1 MLRTLFYV
9 PLSIGGVPL
18 FGFGLLLFVWLGL
31 TGGAALWMWRRR
43 GPQTDWLSH
52 LLLALLGAAV
62 IVVVVPAIAE
72 PEGLPIRGYGVM
84 MLAAVLAAI
93 ALAVAR
99 ARQRGWDADM
109 IYSLAFWVFVPGI
122 VGARAFYVIEYWSRD
137 FAPAF
142 DVGIAAGIGSL
153 LNVTRGGL
161 VVFGS
166 LIGAVV
172 GLVAFAL
179 VRRLPLP
186 ALCDLVVPS
195 FALGQALGRIGC
207 LLNGCC
213 FGGECDLPWAVTFP
227 IDSPPYLAQLDRGL
241 QFGLLLSSE
250 GSSCAAG
257 GGCSCCTPAPTNTPE
272 AGGRSSRGQ
281 GAVRQPGMDADHG
294 AAAAAHRAAG
304 ADEAAGAERAA
315 GANQFAGVGQ
325 AGAGRAAEGGLTVQ
339 WIDADSPLA
348 RQGIA
353 AGDRLQAINGRPLPT
368 IDAAAEV
375 FRFAALNSRP
385 LEFAFAGKPPVIVE
399 PNPLPA
405 RSRPVHPAQ
414 LYSAIDAL
422 LLCLLLLA
430 VEPYLKYDG
439 QLFAL
444 GLGLHA
450 VSRFLLEIIRIDE
463 SAVFGT
469 GLSISQNISVGMLA
483 VALVLGVWFTRLR
496 QRRMR
501 PGRVA
506 SPGPTVRP

>member
-1 MLRTLFYV
+1 MLRTLFFI
-9 PLSIGGVPL
+9 PLSIGGIPL

-31 TGGAALWMWRRR
+31 TLGAALWMWRRH
-43 GPQTDWLSH
+43 GPKTDWGSH

-62 IVVVVPAIAE
+62 IVFVVPAIAE

-84 MLAAVLAAI
+84 MLVAVLSAI
-93 ALAVAR
+93 ALAVHR
-99 ARQRGWDADM
+99 ARRRGWDADV

-122 VGARAFYVIEYWSRD
+122 VGARVFYVIEYWSRD

-142 DVGIAAGIGSL
+142 DAGIAAGIGSV

-172 GLVAFAL
+172 GLVLFAV

-195 FALGQALGRIGC
+195 FALGQAIGRIGC

-241 QFGLLLSSE
+241 QFGLLLGSE
-250 GSSCAAG
+250 CPSCATRGGCGCSSCA
-257 GGCSCCTPAPTNTPE
+257 PTTSPVPTTSPE
-272 AGGRSSRGQ
+272 AGDRSSRGE
-281 GAVRQPGMDADHG
+281 GAVRRAGTNSDPG
-294 AAAAAHRAAG
+294 AAGDAHRAAS
-304 ADEAAGAERAA
+304 AEK
-315 GANQFAGVGQ
+315 VE
-325 AGAGRAAEGGLTVQ
+325 EGGLAVQ

-348 RQGIA
+348 RQGVA
-353 AGDRLQAINGRPLPT
+353 VGDRLQAINGRPLPT

-375 FRFAALNSRP
+375 FRFAAVNPRP
-385 LEFAFAGKPPVIVE
+385 LEFAFAGKPPVTV
-399 PNPLPA
+399 PPTPLPE

-469 GLSISQNISVGMLA
+469 GLSISQNISLGMLA
-483 VALVLGVWFTRLR
+483 VALVLAVVFTRLR
-496 QRRMR
+496 QRRMG
-501 PGRVA
+501 PGWVA
-506 SPGPTVRP
+506 SPGPTGRP

>member
-1 MLRTLFYV
+1 MLRTLFFI
-9 PLSIGGVPL
+9 PLSIGGIPL
-18 FGFGLLLFVWLGL
+18 FGFGLLLVVWLGL
-31 TGGAALWMWRRR
+31 TGGALLWTWRRR
-43 GPQTDWLSH
+43 GLQTDWLSH
-52 LLLALLGAAV
+52 ILLAFFGAAV
-62 IVVVVPAIAE
+62 IVFVVPAIAE
-72 PEGLPIRGYGVM
+72 PQGLPIRGYGAM
-84 MLAAVLAAI
+84 MLAAVLASI
-93 ALAVAR
+93 ALAVHR
-99 ARQRGWDADM
+99 AKRRGWDADV

-122 VGARAFYVIEYWSRD
+122 VGARAFYIIEYWSRD

-142 DVGIAAGIGSL
+142 DAGIAAGIGSL

-172 GLVAFAL
+172 GLVLFAL

-195 FALGQALGRIGC
+195 FALGQAIGRIGC

-213 FGGECDLPWAVTFP
+213 FGGVCDLPWSVTFP

-241 QFGLLLSSE
+241 QFGLLLSEE
-250 GSSCAAG
+250 GSACKGHTGG
-257 GGCSCCTPAPTNTPE
+257 GGCGCGDGSTQ
-272 AGGRSSRGQ
+272 RGAR
-281 GAVRQPGMDADHG
+281 GAVNHSASDSNAPRRSAGDSAAGSATVSG
-294 AAAAAHRAAG
+294 AAS
-304 ADEAAGAERAA
+304 ADA
-315 GANQFAGVGQ
+315 
-325 AGAGRAAEGGLTVQ
+325 LTVR
-339 WIDADSPLA
+339 WIADDSPLA
-348 RQGIA
+348 RHGIA

-368 IDAAAEV
+368 IDAAAEA
-375 FRFAALNSRP
+375 FRFVALNPRP
-385 LEFAFAGKPPVIVE
+385 VEFAFEGKPPVAVE
-399 PNPLPA
+399 PLPLPE
-405 RSRPVHPAQ
+405 RSRPVHPTQ

-450 VSRFLLEIIRIDE
+450 ISRFLLEIIRIDE

-483 VALVLGVWFTRLR
+483 VAIGLGLWFTRLR
-496 QRRMR
+496 QRRMG
-501 PGRVA
+501 PGWVA
-506 SPGPTVRP
+506 PATPDGRR

>member
-1 MLRTLFYV
+1 MIAF
-9 PLSIGGVPL
+9 
-18 FGFGLLLFVWLGL
+18 
-31 TGGAALWMWRRR
+31 
-43 GPQTDWLSH
+43 
-52 LLLALLGAAV
+52 
-62 IVVVVPAIAE
+62 VVPAIAE

-93 ALAVAR
+93 ALAVGR
-99 ARQRGWDADM
+99 ARRRGWDVDM

-142 DVGIAAGIGSL
+142 DAGIAAGIGSL

-166 LIGAVV
+166 LIGAVI
-172 GLVAFAL
+172 GLVLFAL

-227 IDSPPYLAQLDRGL
+227 FDSPPYLAQLDRGL
-241 QFGLLLSSE
+241 QFGLLLGSE
-250 GSSCAAG
+250 GPSCATG
-257 GGCSCCTPAPTNTPE
+257 GGCGCARPAPTDPPE
-272 AGGRSSRGQ
+272 AGDRSSRGQ
-281 GAVRQPGMDADHG
+281 GAVRRPGTDADQG
-294 AAAAAHRAAG
+294 SAAAAHRAAG
-304 ADEAAGAERAA
+304 AER
-315 GANQFAGVGQ
+315 VE
-325 AGAGRAAEGGLTVQ
+325 EGGLTVQ

-353 AGDRLQAINGRPLPT
+353 VGDRLQAINGQPLPT
-368 IDAAAEV
+368 MDAAADV
-375 FRFAALNSRP
+375 FRFAAVNPRP
-385 LEFAFAGKPPVIVE
+385 LEFAFAGKPPAAVE
-399 PNPLPA
+399 PAPFPE

-469 GLSISQNISVGMLA
+469 GLSISQNISLGMLA

-496 QRRMR
+496 QRQMG
-501 PGRVA
+501 PGWVA

>member
-1 MLRTLFYV
+1 MLRTLFFI
-9 PLSIGGVPL
+9 PLKIGGVPL

-31 TGGAALWMWRRR
+31 TGGAALWTWRRR

-62 IVVVVPAIAE
+62 IVFFVPAIAE
-72 PEGLPIRGYGVM
+72 PEGLPIRSYGVM
-84 MLAAVLAAI
+84 MLVAVLAAI
-93 ALAVAR
+93 ALAVHR
-99 ARQRGWDADM
+99 GRQRGWDAEM
-109 IYSLAFWVFVPGI
+109 IYSMAFWLFVPGI
-122 VGARAFYVIEYWSRD
+122 VGARVFYVIEYWSRD

-142 DVGIAAGIGSL
+142 DAGIAAGIGSVV
-153 LNVTRGGL
+153 NVTRGGL

-166 LIGAVV
+166 LIGAVI

-213 FGGECDLPWAVTFP
+213 FGGECELPWAVTFP
-227 IDSPPYLAQLDRGL
+227 LDSPPYLAQLDRGL
-241 QFGLLLSSE
+241 QFGLLLSEEDSASV
-250 GSSCAAG
+250 GNTVW
-257 GGCSCCTPAPTNTPE
+257 GGCGCRVCTQQRKQVAEQEIVLPNQGLEANAPIAAAP
-272 AGGRSSRGQ
+272 
-281 GAVRQPGMDADHG
+281 VQPGERARKAEVVEND
-294 AAAAAHRAAG
+294 AAA
-304 ADEAAGAERAA
+304 
-315 GANQFAGVGQ
+315 VG
-325 AGAGRAAEGGLTVQ
+325 LKVQ
-339 WIDADSPLA
+339 WIDAHSPLA

-353 AGDRLQAINGRPLPT
+353 AGDRLLAINGRPLPT
-368 IDAAAEV
+368 ADAAADV
-375 FRFAALNSRP
+375 FRFVAINPRP
-385 LEFAFAGKPPVIVE
+385 LEFAFAGKPPVVIE
-399 PNPLPA
+399 PLPLPE

-444 GLGLHA
+444 GLGFHA
-450 VSRFLLEIIRIDE
+450 ISRFLLEIIRIDE

-469 GLSISQNISVGMLA
+469 GLSISQNISLGMLLVA
-483 VALVLGVWFTRLR
+483 VGLGVWFTRSR
-496 QRRMR
+496 QRRM
-501 PGRVA
+501 
-506 SPGPTVRP
+506 GPA

>member
-1 MLRTLFYV
+1 MLRTLFFI
-9 PLSIGGVPL
+9 PLNIGGVPL

-31 TGGAALWMWRRR
+31 TGGAALWIWRRR
-43 GPQTDWLSH
+43 GPQTDWGSH

-62 IVVVVPAIAE
+62 ILFVVPAIAE
-72 PEGLPIRGYGVM
+72 PEGLPIRGYGAM
-84 MLAAVLAAI
+84 MLAAVLASI
-93 ALAVAR
+93 ALAVHR
-99 ARQRGWDADM
+99 ARRRGWDADM

-122 VGARAFYVIEYWSRD
+122 VGARAFYIIEYWSRD

-142 DVGIAAGIGSL
+142 DAGIAAGIGSL

-195 FALGQALGRIGC
+195 FALGQAIGRIGC

-241 QFGLLLSSE
+241 QFGLLLSAE

-257 GGCSCCTPAPTNTPE
+257 GGCICCTSAPTNTPE
-272 AGGRSSRGQ
+272 AGGRSSRGP
-281 GAVRQPGMDADHG
+281 GAVGPPGAESDHG
-294 AAAAAHRAAG
+294 AAAASKRAAVADQTAGVGRAAG
-304 ADEAAGAERAA
+304 ADEAAVADRAE
-315 GANQFAGVGQ
+315 
-325 AGAGRAAEGGLTVQ
+325 ESGLPVQ

-353 AGDRLQAINGRPLPT
+353 VGDRLQAINGRPLPT

-375 FRFAALNSRP
+375 FRFAAVNPRP
-385 LEFAFAGKPPVIVE
+385 LEFAFAGKPPVVVE
-399 PNPLPA
+399 PNPLPE

-450 VSRFLLEIIRIDE
+450 VSRFLLEIIRVDE

-469 GLSISQNISVGMLA
+469 GLSISQNISLGMLA

-496 QRRMR
+496 QRRMG
-501 PGRVA
+501 PGRAA
-506 SPGPTVRP
+506 SPGPAVRP